1 MPQVRKVIVSSPS
14 RMPIYGHAGNGIAGN
29 GVPRTPP
36 GKKLVNV
43 NQRRPINSK

>member
-1 MPQVRKVIVSSPS
+1 MPQVRKVIVASPT
-14 RMPIYGHAGNGIAGN
+14 RMPIYGHVTNNIAGN

-36 GKKLVNV
+36 GRKIVNP